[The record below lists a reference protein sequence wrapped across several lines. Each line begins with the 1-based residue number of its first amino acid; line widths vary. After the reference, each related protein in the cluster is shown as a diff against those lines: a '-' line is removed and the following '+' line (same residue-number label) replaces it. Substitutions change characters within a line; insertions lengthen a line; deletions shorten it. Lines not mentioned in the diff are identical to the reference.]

1 MTSFRRMA
9 AATALTLALPG
20 LALAQPWSDPPARR
34 PARLAE
40 AAPATAA
47 AATPPMQAPKVVAAA
62 PLPSAPAQAAAAAST
77 SAPASEAA
85 RKAPA
90 RAEGP
95 GPQREARPL
104 VRAARYAGGASAV
117 WQAGDGHAFSG
128 SYGGCRFT
136 GFAGPG
142 GFRLVRGC

>member
-34 PARLAE
+34 LAE
-40 AAPATAA
+40 AAPAAPVSTPVSAPVSTPAAKAAEPAPAARVA
-47 AATPPMQAPKVVAAA
+47 AATPAPVAA
-62 PLPSAPAQAAAAAST
+62 P
-77 SAPASEAA
+77 EAV

-90 RAEGP
+90 RAEAP
-95 GPQREARPL
+95 RPRREARPTL
-104 VRAARYAGGASAV
+104 RTARYAGGAGAV
-117 WQAGDGHAFSG
+117 WQASDGHAFSG

>member
-34 PARLAE
+34 LAE
-40 AAPATAA
+40 AAPAAPVSSPVATPAAKAAEPAPARAA
-47 AATPPMQAPKVVAAA
+47 AAKPAPVPAPVAA
-62 PLPSAPAQAAAAAST
+62 PESV
-77 SAPASEAA
+77 

-90 RAEGP
+90 RAEAP
-95 GPQREARPL
+95 RPRREARPAF
-104 VRAARYAGGASAV
+104 RTARYAGGAGAV